1 MLPTPRPFARFPFF
15 NMMNNRDIYAGLT
28 VRPHARFSISS
39 EYHGLS
45 LTQRNDLWY
54 LGGGVF
60 QPWSFGYIGRATGGA
75 KSLANLYDASV
86 DVKLNS
92 AVSLNLY
99 YGRAQGLAAIQT
111 IYPKGRSGNLAYV
124 ELMYKF

>member
-1 MLPTPRPFARFPFF
+1 MRAPTVWRAAF
-15 NMMNNRDIYAGLT
+15 
-28 VRPHARFSISS
+28 S

-99 YGRAQGLAAIQT
+99 YGRAQGQGECKQREAVVGHGL
-111 IYPKGRSGNLAYV
+111 G
-124 ELMYKF
+124 